1 MLMRDVMEQA
11 MVGIITTRSTM
22 TTLETIVPKTRR
34 AEVAVEEVAP
44 PCLKLE
50 PSKMHSGSRRRKRTS
65 VLGF

>member
-11 MVGIITTRSTM
+11 MSGHHHD
-22 TTLETIVPKTRR
+22 TLYDDYTETIVPKTRR

-44 PCLKLE
+44 PYLKLE
-50 PSKMHSGSRRRKRTS
+50 PSKMHSGSRRRSTS